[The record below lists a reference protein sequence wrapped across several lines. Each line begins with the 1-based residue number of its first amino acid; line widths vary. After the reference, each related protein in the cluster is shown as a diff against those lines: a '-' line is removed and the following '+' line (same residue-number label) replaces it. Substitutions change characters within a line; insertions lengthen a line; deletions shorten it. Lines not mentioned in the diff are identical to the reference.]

1 MEDCG
6 DQKTSDPGNLLK
18 RTQIRFQK
26 RQEMDQQMSFYTREK
41 LKDYIR
47 CQYGFYEWGIWALVE
62 KETGQLVGKA
72 GLTPIENEYFDGIS
86 MELGYHI
93 FKPYRRKGLAVEAC
107 RGIISHVKE
116 TLEEP
121 VFLYAK

>member
-1 MEDCG
+1 
-6 DQKTSDPGNLLK
+6 
-18 RTQIRFQK
+18 
-26 RQEMDQQMSFYTREK
+26 
-41 LKDYIR
+41 
-47 CQYGFYEWGIWALVE
+47 
-62 KETGQLVGKA
+62 
-72 GLTPIENEYFDGIS
+72 

-121 VFLYAK
+121 VFLYAKIDALLMKRLSM

>member
-1 MEDCG
+1 M
-6 DQKTSDPGNLLK
+6 
-18 RTQIRFQK
+18 
-26 RQEMDQQMSFYTREK
+26 
-41 LKDYIR
+41 
-47 CQYGFYEWGIWALVE
+47 E

-121 VFLYAK
+121 VFLYAKIDASNEASIHVIQKLGFAFISVKGGSSTEINAPRGYAVIL

>member
-1 MEDCG
+1 
-6 DQKTSDPGNLLK
+6 
-18 RTQIRFQK
+18 
-26 RQEMDQQMSFYTREK
+26 
-41 LKDYIR
+41 
-47 CQYGFYEWGIWALVE
+47 
-62 KETGQLVGKA
+62 
-72 GLTPIENEYFDGIS
+72 

-121 VFLYAK
+121 VFLYAKIDASNEASIHVIQKLGFAFISVKGGSSTEINAPRGYAVIL